1 MARNF
6 NNLRNDKR
14 NGKQFAYLLDAMYN
28 AETGEAFASDEAAVR
43 AIWAQFCEEYNNEWT
58 RRNWPLLSE
67 RVGQWLQGLPSGL
80 AITYWNSEIVEIG
93 KSWGYC
99 QTGKKAGEFCD
110 RWFSV
115 LGSRLVTMAQALG
128 LC

>member
-28 AETGEAFASDEAAVR
+28 AETGEAFASDAEAVR
-43 AIWAQFCEEYNNEWT
+43 AIWAQFCEEFNHEYNRKIYPN
-58 RRNWPLLSE
+58 LSE

-80 AITYWNSEIVEIG
+80 ALTYWDSEIIEFG
-93 KSWGYC
+93 KAWGYC
-99 QTGKKAGEFCD
+99 QTEKEAGEFVA
-110 RWFSV
+110 RWWSV
-115 LGSRLVTMAQALG
+115 LGSRLVTMAEALA
-128 LC
+128 LF